1 MANVIF
7 FVILAAGSLT
17 AIVTISTS
25 TSFADK
31 CKNDNDNNCNSGDID
46 QKSWTTN
53 TCDLGNENSDKSIK
67 SFDSNL
73 FACVNTVTN
82 LENLAVI
89 PDQFSETPRWEG
101 MMAPVLAIYS
111 ISTNYFTMTWWMDG
125 LIFGWVI
132 YCTEL
137 VTI

>member
-1 MANVIF
+1 MEFYSKMANVIF

-53 TCDLGNENSDKSIK
+53 TCDLGNENSGNSIK

-89 PDQFSETPRWEG
+89 PDQFSETPR
-101 MMAPVLAIYS
+101 
-111 ISTNYFTMTWWMDG
+111 
-125 LIFGWVI
+125 
-132 YCTEL
+132 
-137 VTI
+137 